1 MEFELNEE
9 QRMVRQA
16 AREFVEKEVIP
27 RAREVDETGQFP
39 WETIRKMG
47 PLGFLGINMPEEY
60 GGAGGD
66 EVSLAILLE
75 ELGRGC
81 GSTGLIVEAHTCLAS
96 AAIADFGTE
105 EQKRKYLTPLARG
118 EMLGAL
124 SLTEPGAGSDLV
136 GGVRTTARRDGNEW
150 VLNGSKMWTTNAGV
164 AGVIVMLARTDPAGG
179 SHSLSLFLVPKD
191 TPGLHV
197 DPPEKKMGL
206 HGCWSHSVSLDEVR
220 IPLDN
225 LLGEEGRGIHE
236 ALHVLDGGRI
246 GIGALSVG
254 LARGAL
260 EAAISYAKERK
271 TFGKPLAEHQ
281 AIQFKLADMAT
292 KVYLARLGIYHAAW
306 LKDSGRPYTK
316 EAGMAKL
323 FASEMA
329 EWVAYQAIQIH
340 GGYGYS
346 REYPVERIYR
356 DARLMTI
363 GEGTSEIQRLVI
375 ARRLTQGA

>member
-9 QRMVRQA
+9 QRMIRQA
-16 AREFVEKEVIP
+16 AREFVEKEVKP

-47 PLGFLGINMPEEY
+47 PMGFLGINVPEEY

-66 EVSLAILLE
+66 EISLAILLE

-81 GSTGLIVEAHTCLAS
+81 GSTGLITEDHICLAS
-96 AAIADFGTE
+96 EAIAEFGTE
-105 EQKRKYLTPLARG
+105 EQKQKYLVPMARG
-118 EMLGAL
+118 EVLGAL

-164 AGVIVMLARTDPAGG
+164 AGVIVILARTDPAGG
-179 SHSLSLFLVPKD
+179 SHSLSLFIVPKD
-191 TPGLHV
+191 TPGMHV

-206 HGCWSHSVSLDEVR
+206 HGCWSHAVSLDEVR

-225 LLGEEGRGIHE
+225 LLGKEGRGIHE

-246 GIGALSVG
+246 GIGALSIG
-254 LARGAL
+254 LAQGAL
-260 EAAISYAKERK
+260 EAAISYAKERQ
-271 TFGKPLAEHQ
+271 TFGKPLVGHQ

-292 KVYLARLGIYHAAW
+292 KVYLARLGVYHAAW
-306 LKDSGRPYTK
+306 LKDSGKPYTM
-316 EAGMAKL
+316 EAGMSKL

-375 ARRLTQGA
+375 ARRLIRES

>member
-1 MEFELNEE
+1 MDFELNEE
-9 QRMVRQA
+9 QRMVKQA
-16 AREFVEKEVIP
+16 VREFVEKEVKP
-27 RAREVDETGQFP
+27 RSKEVDETGMFP

-47 PLGFLGINMPEEY
+47 PLGFLGIDIPEEY

-66 EVSLAILLE
+66 EISLAILLE

-81 GSTGLIVEAHTCLAS
+81 GSTGLITEAHICLAS
-96 AAIADFGTE
+96 ASISEFGTE
-105 EQKRKYLTPLARG
+105 SQKEKFLTPLAKG
-118 EMLGAL
+118 EMIGAL

-136 GGVRTTARRDGNEW
+136 GGVRTFAHRDGNEW

-164 AGVIVMLARTDPAGG
+164 AGVIVVLARTDPKGG
-179 SHSLSLFLVPKD
+179 THSLSEFIVPAS
-191 TPGLHV
+191 TPGLHI

-206 HGCWSHSVSLDEVR
+206 HGCWSHALSLEDVR

-225 LLGEEGRGIHE
+225 LLGEEGRGIHQ

-254 LARGAL
+254 LAQAAY
-260 EAAISYAKERK
+260 EAALSYARERS
-271 TFGKPLAEHQ
+271 TFGKKLVEHQ

-292 KVYLARLGIYHAAW
+292 KIHLARLGIMHAAW
-306 LKDSGRPYTK
+306 LKDRGEPYTK

-323 FASEMA
+323 FATEMA

-375 ARRLTQGA
+375 ARRIAGE